1 MNSTHACPFK
11 GISCDQF
18 RESTTIIFFLFWRER
33 AVVLLVHCIHVSI
46 YSLCCFHL
54 PFISEQSVFSSRKSS
69 VLAISHM
76 EMKKSVAYR
85 HKLSGSHSESSSCNS
100 LSCLSLWLI
109 HVSLASGSHILI
121 ALSLKPYLKE
131 LAEFVKCVYE
141 ICIAS
146 GSLTNVNMI
155 SV

>member
-1 MNSTHACPFK
+1 M
-11 GISCDQF
+11 
-18 RESTTIIFFLFWRER
+18 
-33 AVVLLVHCIHVSI
+33 VVLLVHCIHITI
-46 YSLCCFHL
+46 YSLCCFPL
-54 PFISEQSVFSSRKSS
+54 PLISEQSVFSSRKSS

-85 HKLSGSHSESSSCNS
+85 HQLSRSDSDSSSCNS

-146 GSLTNVNMI
+146 SCLTNRNMMFIQNRDTVDHTCSNVNCIRGLLLYTHM
-155 SV
+155 